1 MAPRPI
7 STHGE
12 MGLLRPLI
20 IRGACRTAAVTAA
33 RASSLPARN
42 ANPLDRA
49 RSVCSTR
56 KTATMIENGDIA
68 TTIAGARS
76 WLRTDHIG
84 HDFTDQ
90 SRKCHARWVD
100 FSRVELSADDQAFR
114 DELRALLQT
123 IVTEDVIRRDRETGE
138 NFDEGVH
145 LALGDAG
152 YLAAEFNDEAD
163 GGFSR
168 LRRRLWNL
176 ELGRAHTPWFHWGTT
191 AMVARAVRQF
201 GSPELKEEVME
212 RALSGQIRLCL
223 GYTEPEGGSDVA
235 TCKTRAV
242 RDGDG
247 WIINGSKMFTSNAQ
261 NAAYVFLITNT
272 DPSAPKHQSLTM
284 FLVPLDSPGVEIQPI
299 RTVDG
304 DRTNI
309 TYYSDVRVDDRYR
322 LGEVNGGWTVL
333 RDALNDEHG
342 TVERGADGLQ
352 KVAAMAEH
360 LVLLAEAIDK
370 VAALAADDDAVKYRL
385 GRGIARMEAAM
396 STPDMF
402 GRVANAQTMRDV
414 SLELMDIQGAVSTLP
429 VDAHGAV
436 ADGGAEYV
444 FRLAGPTGIYGGTLE
459 VFRNMIAQHALGL
472 GRAAYSP
479 PAKQPPRAGDHLGG
493 EQVECLVGSAVVG
506 EQHDLAEAE
515 SCSSCRRSTI
525 AGGVPIRPPSCS
537 PKAGMPKRFSASCR
551 TSAATRRPARAP
563 SPPRWTARSSTD
575 RGRCRHRSTAA
586 PTSCARARP
595 AHTSA
600 RSTHRHS
607 ARPAAACTSRRRRPR
622 RSAAAAAGPAPA

>member
-1 MAPRPI
+1 
-7 STHGE
+7 
-12 MGLLRPLI
+12 
-20 IRGACRTAAVTAA
+20 
-33 RASSLPARN
+33 
-42 ANPLDRA
+42 
-49 RSVCSTR
+49 
-56 KTATMIENGDIA
+56 
-68 TTIAGARS
+68 
-76 WLRTDHIG
+76 
-84 HDFTDQ
+84 
-90 SRKCHARWVD
+90 VD
-100 FSRVELSADDQAFR
+100 FSRVELSADDQAFC
-114 DELRALLQT
+114 DELRALLKT
-123 IVTEDVIRRDRETGE
+123 LVTDEVIRRDRETGE

-145 LALGDAG
+145 LALGERG

-176 ELGRAHTPWFHWGTT
+176 EIGRAHTPWFHWGTT
-191 AMVARAVRQF
+191 AMVARAVRDF
-201 GSPELKEEVME
+201 GSDELKAEVME
-212 RALSGQIRLCL
+212 PALSGRIRMCL

-272 DPSAPKHQSLTM
+272 DPNAPKHQSLTM
-284 FLVPLDSPGVEIQPI
+284 FLVPLDSDGVEIQPL

-322 LGEVNGGWTVL
+322 IGEVNGGWTVL

-370 VAALAADDDAVKYRL
+370 VAALAPDDDAVKYRL

-414 SLELMDIQGAVSTLP
+414 SLDLMDIQGAVSTLP
-429 VDAHGAV
+429 VDAPGAQ

-472 GRAAYSP
+472 GRPAYAP
-479 PAKQPPRAGDHLGG
+479 P
-493 EQVECLVGSAVVG
+493 V
-506 EQHDLAEAE
+506 
-515 SCSSCRRSTI
+515 
-525 AGGVPIRPPSCS
+525 
-537 PKAGMPKRFSASCR
+537 KR
-551 TSAATRRPARAP
+551 T
-563 SPPRWTARSSTD
+563 
-575 RGRCRHRSTAA
+575 
-586 PTSCARARP
+586 
-595 AHTSA
+595 
-600 RSTHRHS
+600 
-607 ARPAAACTSRRRRPR
+607 
-622 RSAAAAAGPAPA
+622 